1 MTDYKILF
9 RLYRAYLI
17 ALAAAA
23 FAALLGYWL
32 FRGYGGRQQ
41 VGEKITE
48 MQTAAKQNERRI
60 DAILDGAKEKEVTA
74 RNETL
79 EQTAAVSDDGLPDL
93 LAGLLADYRA
103 KR

>member
-1 MTDYKILF
+1 MTDYKTLF

-23 FAALLGYWL
+23 LAALLGYWL
-32 FRGYGGRQQ
+32 CRGYGGRQQ

-48 MQTAAKQNERRI
+48 MQTAAKQNERRVDAII
-60 DAILDGAKEKEVTA
+60 DAVKQKEVTA

-103 KR
+103 RR